1 VSAIDTASRPL
12 TWRGI
17 FVALAAAAAFSFSN
31 MSAAMA
37 NGGGATPLAVAA
49 VRYLAPAIALVIWLR
64 LSGGSLLLPRRDAAV
79 AVGLGIVTAF
89 YTWALLKSFTLIPF
103 ALAVLIFYLFP
114 LLAAGILAALG
125 WEKFAWRTGAGI
137 VVAIGGLA
145 LALNVSGGHIEP
157 QGVLLAGLAAVG
169 LAIVVTVSS
178 RMFGKGD
185 ARPLTLYM
193 AASASAFLFILCA
206 VSRDFV
212 LPQTSPVWFGF
223 IASTALYAFAM
234 IAFYIAV
241 SMIGPVLSS
250 LLSYAD
256 AVISAALG
264 VAVLGQA
271 LAPIQLAGM
280 ALVIVALIGAT
291 AQRSELN
298 NSAVRRTD

>member
-1 VSAIDTASRPL
+1 MSIDAVAGSR

-17 FVALAAAAAFSFSN
+17 IVALAAAAAFSLAN
-31 MSAAMA
+31 MSAAVA
-37 NGGGATPLAVAA
+37 HDGGATPLTVAA
-49 VRYLAPAIALVIWLR
+49 VRYLVPAVALVIWLR
-64 LSGGSLLLPRRDAAV
+64 LSGGSLLMRRRDAAA

-114 LLAAGILAALG
+114 LLAAVIVAALG
-125 WEKFAWRTGAGI
+125 WEKFAWRTAAEI
-137 VVAIGGLA
+137 VVAITGLA
-145 LALNVSGGHIEP
+145 LALNVHGGHLEP

-169 LAIVVTVSS
+169 LAIVVAVSS
-178 RMFGKGD
+178 RVFGKDD

-193 AASASAFLFILCA
+193 AASASVLLFILCA
-206 VSRDFV
+206 ASRDFV
-212 LPQTSPVWFGF
+212 LPHTNTAWFGF
-223 IASTALYAFAM
+223 IVSSTLYAFAM

-256 AVISAALG
+256 AVISAGLG
-264 VAVLGQA
+264 VVVFGQA
-271 LAPIQLAGM
+271 LAPVQVAGI

-291 AQRSELN
+291 VQRSET
-298 NSAVRRTD
+298 S